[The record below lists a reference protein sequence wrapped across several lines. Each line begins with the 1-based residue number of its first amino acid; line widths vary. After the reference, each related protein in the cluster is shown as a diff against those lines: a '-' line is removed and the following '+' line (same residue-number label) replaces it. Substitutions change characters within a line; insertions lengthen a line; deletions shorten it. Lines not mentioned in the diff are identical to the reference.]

1 MFSRDALRAL
11 EKDNQSEFE
20 LSSDDEDVGNNNNV
34 PFARHVRLG
43 ADVVTQNQREYT
55 PLDPP
60 DEQEDE
66 SEDEERSAFNYES
79 EPEAPREPDIVEGEE
94 EQVTPNA
101 ELFDYLTPKPNI
113 KWRHRQINNTIPTDF
128 LLPIA
133 LEPIVQDPI
142 CYYNRYVP
150 VELFEQMAEMTN
162 LYAVQSGKTRFKP
175 TSSYEIEILF
185 GLHMATGVFN
195 YPVLK
200 MYWENHIS
208 IPLFTNN
215 MARDRFFE
223 LRNNLHLVDNMKKPT
238 NCTDV
243 FYKVRPIYNAIR
255 SRCLEIPLE
264 KELCVDEQIVPFTGK
279 HSAKQYIKGKPCP
292 WGMKLFFLC
301 GKNGR
306 AYDFIIYQNSI
317 PELDRSLIKKV
328 GFGAAVVL
336 HLMKRVGDSRG
347 HELYCD
353 NYFSSY
359 YMLQI
364 LKHKG
369 IMATCTARVNRF
381 TRPPLLSDKDIKK
394 KPRGFA
400 EEICSTDGDVTMVK
414 WLDNKPANLA
424 SNFVGIGEKDM
435 VKRWSKTEKRFIE
448 VERPE
453 IVKKYNH
460 AMGGVD
466 LLDQLMSYYRTF
478 IKSKKWPLR
487 MIFHASDLAVVQAY
501 REYDMDCDLL
511 GIPKAKRL
519 ALLHFRRRLAESL
532 VLRNKISGAKR
543 GRPSS
548 LSSPLPV
555 VVPRRPGEVRPST
568 EIARDGIGHFPAHDD
583 GCGTRC
589 KLTGCK
595 GKSRIKCIKCK
606 VHLCLTKDKN
616 CFLSFHT

>member
-1 MFSRDALRAL
+1 MISRDALKLL
-11 EKDNQSEFE
+11 EDGHLSDLD
-20 LSSDDEDVGNNNNV
+20 LSSDDEEVGNNSNI
-34 PFARHVRLG
+34 PCTSHVRLG
-43 ADVVTQNQREYT
+43 ADLITHNQREYN
-55 PLDPP
+55 PP
-60 DEQEDE
+60 GSFDEREGE
-66 SEDEERSAFNYES
+66 GMSAFDFELDTEDLEELAIEEGGQELAALDS
-79 EPEAPREPDIVEGEE
+79 E
-94 EQVTPNA
+94 N
-101 ELFDYLTPKPNI
+101 FNYLTPKPNI

-128 LLPIA
+128 LPPIA
-133 LEPIVQDPI
+133 VDPVVQDPLD
-142 CYYNRYVP
+142 YYYKYVP
-150 VELFEQMAEMTN
+150 KQLFIQMAEMTN
-162 LYAVQSGKTRFKP
+162 LYAVQSGKTRCKA
-175 TSSYEIEILF
+175 TSSNEIEILF
-185 GLHMATGVFN
+185 GLHMATGIFN

-200 MYWENHIS
+200 MYWENNIS
-208 IPLFTNN
+208 FPLFINN
-215 MARDRFFE
+215 MTRDRFIE
-223 LRNNLHLVDNMKKPT
+223 LRNNLHLVDNLKKPP
-238 NCTDV
+238 NCQDV
-243 FYKVRPIYNAIR
+243 FYKVRPIYDAFR
-255 SRCLEIPLE
+255 SRCLELPLE
-264 KELCVDEQIVPFTGK
+264 RELCVDEQIVPFTGK
-279 HSAKQYIKGKPCP
+279 HAAKQYVKGKPCP
-292 WGMKLFFLC
+292 WGIKLFFLC

-306 AYDFIIYQNSI
+306 AYDFIIYQNST
-317 PELDRSLIKKV
+317 PELDKTLIKKV
-328 GFGAAVVL
+328 GFGASVVL
-336 HLMKRVGDSRG
+336 HLIKRVGENSG

-381 TRPPLLSDKDIKK
+381 ASPPLISDKDIKK

-400 EEICSTDGDVTMVK
+400 EEITSTDGDVTMVK

-424 SNFVGIGEKDM
+424 SNFIGIGEKDM
-435 VKRWSKTEKRFIE
+435 VNRWSKAEKRFIE

-478 IKSKKWPLR
+478 IKSKKWTLR

-501 REYDMDCDLL
+501 REYETDNELL

-519 ALLHFRRRLAESL
+519 TLLQFRTHLAQSL
-532 VLRNKISGAKR
+532 VLRNKFAAPKR

-548 LSSPLPV
+548 CSSPLPV
-555 VVPRRPGEVRPST
+555 IVPKRPGELRPPT
-568 EIARDGIGHFPAHDD
+568 EIARDGVGHLPAHDV
-583 GCGTRC
+583 GSGTRC
-589 KLTGCK
+589 KFPGCK

>member
-60 DEQEDE
+60 DEQ
-66 SEDEERSAFNYES
+66 EDEERSAFNYES

-279 HSAKQYIKGKPCP
+279 HSAKQYIKG
-292 WGMKLFFLC
+292 
-301 GKNGR
+301 
-306 AYDFIIYQNSI
+306 
-317 PELDRSLIKKV
+317 
-328 GFGAAVVL
+328 
-336 HLMKRVGDSRG
+336 
-347 HELYCD
+347 
-353 NYFSSY
+353 
-359 YMLQI
+359 
-364 LKHKG
+364 
-369 IMATCTARVNRF
+369 
-381 TRPPLLSDKDIKK
+381 
-394 KPRGFA
+394 
-400 EEICSTDGDVTMVK
+400 
-414 WLDNKPANLA
+414 NL
-424 SNFVGIGEKDM
+424 VHGE
-435 VKRWSKTEKRFIE
+435 
-448 VERPE
+448 
-453 IVKKYNH
+453 
-460 AMGGVD
+460 
-466 LLDQLMSYYRTF
+466 
-478 IKSKKWPLR
+478 
-487 MIFHASDLAVVQAY
+487 
-501 REYDMDCDLL
+501 
-511 GIPKAKRL
+511 
-519 ALLHFRRRLAESL
+519 
-532 VLRNKISGAKR
+532 
-543 GRPSS
+543 
-548 LSSPLPV
+548 
-555 VVPRRPGEVRPST
+555 
-568 EIARDGIGHFPAHDD
+568 
-583 GCGTRC
+583 
-589 KLTGCK
+589 
-595 GKSRIKCIKCK
+595 
-606 VHLCLTKDKN
+606 
-616 CFLSFHT
+616 